1 MIKVLVVGQTPPPLN
16 GQALGIESIV
26 KGNYESIRI
35 FHVRMAFSKGFS
47 DMGKFRLKKLLHLLS
62 VIGKVIYVRLRHN
75 IEILYYPVAG
85 PRKIPMYRDMVILAS
100 TRWLFK
106 KTIFHFHASG
116 ISEIYRKLPPIL
128 KLLFRI
134 AYFSPDGTIGL
145 SEFCPPD
152 GRVMKSQRD
161 SIVYYGLEDHYQNYR
176 PSTQHQNSIPK
187 ILFLG
192 NLLEYKGVLVLLDA
206 CNILRKRNIDFTLD
220 FVGQFSSKQFEEE
233 VLDKVNAYGLESQ
246 VVFWGLQTGS
256 RKWQAFANADIF
268 CFPTFFQNEA
278 MPRVVIEAMQFALPV
293 VSTKWRGVP
302 SLVKDGQTGY
312 LVPIKDSSSIAD
324 KLERLIRD
332 PLLAKQM
339 GENGREEYLEKF
351 TLDRHLKDLENVILS
366 VWQTV

>member
-1 MIKVLVVGQTPPPLN
+1 
-16 GQALGIESIV
+16 
-26 KGNYESIRI
+26 
-35 FHVRMAFSKGFS
+35 
-47 DMGKFRLKKLLHLLS
+47 LS
-62 VIGKVIYVRLRHN
+62 
-75 IEILYYPVAG
+75 
-85 PRKIPMYRDMVILAS
+85 
-100 TRWLFK
+100 
-106 KTIFHFHASG
+106 
-116 ISEIYRKLPPIL
+116 
-128 KLLFRI
+128 
-134 AYFSPDGTIGL
+134 
-145 SEFCPPD
+145 
-152 GRVMKSQRD
+152 
-161 SIVYYGLEDHYQNYR
+161 
-176 PSTQHQNSIPK
+176 
-187 ILFLG
+187 
-192 NLLEYKGVLVLLDA
+192 NLIEYKGVLVLLDA

-312 LVPIKDSSSIAD
+312 LVPIKDSSLIAD